1 MSVDTNSTLLMR
13 EYIKALILNIDHSK
27 LKKEINLIFDGG
39 VFNGGYATGVAM
51 YIKALEERGLVKINK
66 LSGCSVGS
74 VIALWYACGC
84 NESAV
89 LLFEKTTNAFQDTLD
104 LREYPKNISIFV
116 NSLFPSGDV
125 SILKDK
131 LYINFYDTHKHKQKI
146 VSNFKNVNHLID
158 CILQSCHIPYV
169 IDGNARYNERYIDGI
184 LPHIFT
190 SAAGTSAAGTSAA
203 GTSAAGTSAAGKGT
217 STSAGTS
224 TGAGECD
231 SLFIKLITL
240 QKCTRAFVVKCETN
254 IHYRLLTGVA
264 DANDFFTLGSSDM
277 CSYVSQWSYFNIL
290 QIRCREMFILSI
302 ISIIEWIVT
311 LKSYIPYTI
320 KNSLLYNGCINSIKG
335 LSCDILRRTI
345 I

>member
-116 NSLFPSGDV
+116 NSLFPSGNV

-190 SAAGTSAAGTSAA
+190 SAAGTSAAG
-203 GTSAAGTSAAGKGT
+203 K
-217 STSAGTS
+217 GTS

>member
-51 YIKALEERGLVKINK
+51 YIKALEEHGLVKINK

-125 SILKDK
+125 STLKDK

-190 SAAGTSAAGTSAA
+190 SAAGTG
-203 GTSAAGTSAAGKGT
+203 
-217 STSAGTS
+217 TSAGT
-224 TGAGECD
+224 ACD

-264 DANDFFTLGSSDM
+264 DANDFFTIGSSDM

-320 KNSLLYNGCINSIKG
+320 KNSLLYNGCINSVKG